1 MECMAQDDDRD
12 LFDTTRGK
20 VLLLLCRGPRT
31 VNELMDELGVTDN
44 AVRAQLANLQADGLV
59 QQLGLRPGT
68 RKPHH
73 DYELTSKARQLFPRA
88 HEPVLRTLVDVL
100 GERLAPREMRS
111 VMKDVAGRL
120 LAASVGELRER
131 DPKRRAAELLR
142 KLKGVAQGVCV
153 EEEGDHLQVRAC
165 GCPLASV
172 TASPPEVCALLAE
185 VLGEMLGTKVRE
197 RCDRKGSPRC
207 CFEIAPGG

>member
-12 LFDTTRGK
+12 LFDTTRGR
-20 VLLLLCRGPRT
+20 VLLLLCRGSRT

-59 QQLGLRPGT
+59 RQVGLRQGT
-68 RKPHH
+68 RKPHN
-73 DYELTSKARQLFPRA
+73 DYELTPKARQLFPRA

-100 GERLAPREMRS
+100 GERLAPGEMRS

-120 LAASVGELRER
+120 LAGAVGELRER

-142 KLKGVAQGVCV
+142 KLKGVAQGVC
-153 EEEGDHLQVRAC
+153 
-165 GCPLASV
+165 
-172 TASPPEVCALLAE
+172 
-185 VLGEMLGTKVRE
+185 
-197 RCDRKGSPRC
+197 
-207 CFEIAPGG
+207 